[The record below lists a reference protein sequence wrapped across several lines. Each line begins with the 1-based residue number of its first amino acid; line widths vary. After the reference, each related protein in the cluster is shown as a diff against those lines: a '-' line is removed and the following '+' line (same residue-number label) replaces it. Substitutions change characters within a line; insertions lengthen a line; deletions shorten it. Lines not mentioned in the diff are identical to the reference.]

1 MLDDELKSF
10 TRAAAGRATSL
21 GQILLELNNAHARE
35 LSWLEPEQLEDLIG
49 QAFRARRI
57 GKVDAFLLALD
68 QDANYISQNFQW
80 FRSRYSRLCMWTGS
94 WSHRRLEAAAVRDG
108 SIVICSNTRSRPGMR
123 RCFVK

>member
-1 MLDDELKSF
+1 MLDNELKSI

-68 QDANYISQNFQW
+68 QDANYIS
-80 FRSRYSRLCMWTGS
+80 RSRYSRLCMWTGS